1 MEWLILIGAIIAV
14 IGLAGLVASLAKVV
28 KAKRAGLDDEAL
40 KQAVARAIPLNMAAF
55 ALSAFGLMMV
65 VVGVILT

>member
-1 MEWLILIGAIIAV
+1 MEWLIIIGAIIAG
-14 IGLAGLVASLAKVV
+14 IGLVGLVLSLVQVV

-40 KQAVARAIPLNMAAF
+40 KQTVARALPLNMAAF

-65 VVGVILT
+65 VVGVILR

>member
-1 MEWLILIGAIIAV
+1 MDWLIFTGAIVAG
-14 IGLAGLVASLAKVV
+14 IGLAGLVLSMVRVV

-40 KQAVARAIPLNMAAF
+40 KQAVARALPLNMGAF
-55 ALSAFGLMMV
+55 ALSAIGLMMV

>member
-1 MEWLILIGAIIAV
+1 MEWLIIIGAIIAG
-14 IGLAGLVASLAKVV
+14 IGLVGLVLSMMRVV
-28 KAKRAGLDDEAL
+28 KAKRAGLDDAAL
-40 KQAVARAIPLNMAAF
+40 KQAVAGALPLNLGAF